1 MKINNFLKIA
11 LLVFLMPHLFS
22 ACDKDNPAGPN
33 KDALADYVVLGISDG
48 QPSFT
53 FPKETAEGY
62 VTSMFTNIQYNNL
75 GQIVSYDAKFSF
87 PSGNVYNIQ
96 VPNIQRNSVG
106 TPTSYK
112 AEITATINGKSMS
125 GTLTY
130 P

>member
-1 MKINNFLKIA
+1 MRTFRLILIM
-11 LLVFLMPHLFS
+11 LTMLVILIS
-22 ACDKDNPAGPN
+22 CDKDNPTGPK
-33 KDALADYVVLGISDG
+33 KDTLADYVVLGVSNG

-62 VTSMFTNIQYNNL
+62 FTSTYTNIEYD
-75 GQIVSYDAKFSF
+75 IYSRVISFDAKFTL
-87 PSGNVYNIQ
+87 PSGNVYNIK
-96 VPNIQRNSVG
+96 VSEIKRNNVG

-112 AEITATINGKSMS
+112 AEITATINGKAMS